1 MRIIKRDL
9 SEVSFDISKI
19 ENAIYKAFISVGDED
34 KRVLSKKLAEEVLEI
49 ILKDKDESSNI
60 TVEEIQDYVEKTLTK
75 NNHYETL
82 KSYILYREKR
92 NALRKELNYFRE
104 YIEDE
109 GLIEVLAKIQK
120 DFTTEGYELDRLY
133 RKFLSFVKPSSALN
147 EKIELLIKAS
157 SELTSKENPNWEYIS
172 ARIYAYKIHR
182 EISHYEKEWHIVD
195 FKSKIEV
202 LTKANLYGEYILEN
216 YSSDDIDELEKYID
230 DSRDEL
236 FTYSSLD
243 LVYKRYLICDSHK
256 KVIETMQEMF
266 MGIAM
271 HLAIPEK
278 DRVSFAKKVYDV
290 LSNLKATVATPTM
303 SNARKPFHQ
312 LSSCFIDTV
321 PDTLKGIYRSI
332 DNFAQVSKHGGG
344 MGLYFGKVRASGSD
358 IRGFKGVAGGVIRW
372 IKLANDTAVA
382 VDQLGVRQGSCAVY
396 LDVWHRDIPEF
407 LNLRTNNGDDRM
419 KAHDVFPAICFPN
432 LFWRLAKE
440 NINSNWYLFC
450 PHEVKEVMG
459 FCLEDYYGEEWE
471 EKYKLCVK
479 EPRLD
484 KRVLTVKDL
493 VKLILKSQ
501 VETGTPFIFNRD
513 NANNTNPNSHKGMI
527 YSSNLCT
534 EIMQN
539 MKEILDTDE
548 KILQIDGEDHVV
560 TDVKAGD
567 FVVCNLASLVLGNI
581 DLQNDE
587 EMEFVV
593 STMIRA
599 LDNVID
605 LNYYPTP
612 FAKITNAKYRAIGLG
627 TSGYHHALVK
637 NKIMWQTEEHL
648 EFMDKVYEKINY
660 YAIKESSKI
669 AEEKGSY
676 KYFEGSEWQTGK
688 YFEKREYNSKE
699 WIELKEQ
706 VAKNGLRNAYLLAV
720 APTGSTSIIAG
731 TTAGVDPVMMRYF
744 LEEKKGSIIPRVAPD
759 LTPETFWLYENA
771 HEVDQT
777 WSIKAGGIRQRHID
791 QGQSLNLYITTDYKM
806 SQILNLLI
814 LSCEVG
820 LKSIY
825 YIRSKSLDIEECDS
839 CSA

>member
-1 MRIIKRDL
+1 MEK
-9 SEVSFDISKI
+9 
-19 ENAIYKAFISVGDED
+19 NG
-34 KRVLSKKLAEEVLEI
+34 KK
-49 ILKDKDESSNI
+49 K
-60 TVEEIQDYVEKTLTK
+60 
-75 NNHYETL
+75 
-82 KSYILYREKR
+82 YR
-92 NALRKELNYFRE
+92 
-104 YIEDE
+104 
-109 GLIEVLAKIQK
+109 
-120 DFTTEGYELDRLY
+120 
-133 RKFLSFVKPSSALN
+133 
-147 EKIELLIKAS
+147 
-157 SELTSKENPNWEYIS
+157 
-172 ARIYAYKIHR
+172 
-182 EISHYEKEWHIVD
+182 
-195 FKSKIEV
+195 
-202 LTKANLYGEYILEN
+202 
-216 YSSDDIDELEKYID
+216 
-230 DSRDEL
+230 
-236 FTYSSLD
+236 
-243 LVYKRYLICDSHK
+243 
-256 KVIETMQEMF
+256 
-266 MGIAM
+266 
-271 HLAIPEK
+271 
-278 DRVSFAKKVYDV
+278 
-290 LSNLKATVATPTM
+290 
-303 SNARKPFHQ
+303 
-312 LSSCFIDTV
+312 
-321 PDTLKGIYRSI
+321 
-332 DNFAQVSKHGGG
+332 
-344 MGLYFGKVRASGSD
+344 
-358 IRGFKGVAGGVIRW
+358 
-372 IKLANDTAVA
+372 
-382 VDQLGVRQGSCAVY
+382 
-396 LDVWHRDIPEF
+396 
-407 LNLRTNNGDDRM
+407 
-419 KAHDVFPAICFPN
+419 
-432 LFWRLAKE
+432 
-440 NINSNWYLFC
+440 
-450 PHEVKEVMG
+450 
-459 FCLEDYYGEEWE
+459 
-471 EKYKLCVK
+471 LCIK

-513 NANNTNPNSHKGMI
+513 NANNANPNSHKGMI

-539 MKEILDTDE
+539 MKEILDVED

-612 FAKITNAKYRAIGLG
+612 FAKITNSKYRAIGLG

-637 NKIMWQTEEHL
+637 NKIMWQTEGHL

-660 YAIKESSKI
+660 FAIKESSKI

-676 KYFEGSEWQTGK
+676 KYFEGSEWQNGK

-699 WIELKEQ
+699 WIELKEK

-777 WSIKAGGIRQRHID
+777 WSIRAGGVRQRHID

-806 SQILNLLI
+806 SQILKLLI